1 MKKEYR
7 NLKKFIGISCM
18 VIVVLV
24 IFTGIKI
31 NSDPLF
37 LDKIRT
43 SILTD
48 EYFTKIEKDG
58 VVDKDREKEDS
69 TWKYKYDIQAYNKD
83 GKAIKVSFY
92 AEKNLRKGAYLKLNV
107 QGGKDKNGVYSIS
120 SYEEVNETSLPSVVK
135 EKL

>member
-7 NLKKFIGISCM
+7 TLKKFIGISCM

-69 TWKYKYDIQAYNKD
+69 TWKYKYDIQAYNKN

-92 AEKNLRKGAYLKLNV
+92 AEKNLRKGAYLKL
-107 QGGKDKNGVYSIS
+107 K
-120 SYEEVNETSLPSVVK
+120 VNETSLPSVVK

>member
-7 NLKKFIGISCM
+7 NFKKFIGISFM

-48 EYFTKIEKDG
+48 KYFTKIEKDG

-69 TWKYKYDIQAYNKD
+69 TWKYKYDIQAYNK
-83 GKAIKVSFY
+83 
-92 AEKNLRKGAYLKLNV
+92 
-107 QGGKDKNGVYSIS
+107 NGVYSIS
-120 SYEEVNETSLPSVVK
+120 SYEEVNETSLTSVVK